1 MEKIKSKGGRPK
13 KDNPRTVVS
22 EVYLTPEEAEELRA
36 AGKAYGFSYLSQF
49 LRVAAFALIH
59 QKSIGLD
66 SKSAVVAAH
75 LGAIASDLSS
85 LHHLSSRPGLPEAL
99 FIISGSVQEKVRQ
112 LNSIIQKQ

>member
-13 KDNPRTVVS
+13 KENPRTVVS
-22 EVYLTPEEAEELRA
+22 EVYLTPEEADELRA

-49 LRVAAFALIH
+49 LRVAALALIH

-75 LGAIASDLSS
+75 LGTIASDLNS
-85 LHHLSSRPGLPEAL
+85 LHHISSHPDMPEAAFL
-99 FIISGSVQEKVRQ
+99 ISGALQEKIRQ
-112 LNSIIQKQ
+112 LNSIIKKQ